1 MTTATVRTFAA
12 VRPPGFLSTI
22 LVIARRELRDA
33 VTSKW
38 FMLYS
43 ITFAGL
49 GLCVSYVS
57 ATSLGGSGL
66 AGFGRTSAG
75 LINLVLLVV
84 PLMALTTGAGAIAG
98 DRERGTLAF
107 MVAQPLRRWELL
119 LGKTLALAVA
129 LMLSICVGFGLS
141 ATVLS
146 TQRSATDFAP
156 FMLLVGITALLAM
169 SMLSLGILI
178 STLCRRTGV
187 AIGIA
192 IFVWLVLVFATDLG
206 LMAGAL
212 ATSISIEWLFNLAVL
227 SPLQAF
233 KMWSLQSVDASLD
246 VLGPAGLYAQREYG
260 RTLSPL
266 FGIVLCLWTIV
277 PLALAGI
284 LFSKRSPL

>member
-1 MTTATVRTFAA
+1 MTTATMRQFATR
-12 VRPPGFLSTI
+12 RPPGTASTLLTI
-22 LVIARRELRDA
+22 VRRELRS
-33 VTSKW
+33 TISSRW
-38 FMLYS
+38 FLLYS
-43 ITFAGL
+43 IAFAGL

-107 MVAQPLRRWELL
+107 LVAQPVRRWELL
-119 LGKTLALAVA
+119 LGRTFALALTLVC
-129 LMLSICVGFGLS
+129 SICMGFGLS
-141 ATVLS
+141 ALVLAW
-146 TQRSATDFAP
+146 QGSATDFRP
-156 FMLLVGITALLAM
+156 FMLLVGLTTMLAM

-178 STLCRRTGV
+178 STLCRRSAV

-192 IFVWLVLVFATDLG
+192 IFVWLVLVFATDLAH
-206 LMAGAL
+206 MAGAL
-212 ATSISIEWLFNLAVL
+212 ATSISIEWLFRLAVA

-246 VLGPAGLYAQREYG
+246 VLGPAGLYAKREYG
-260 RTLSPL
+260 GALGAI
-266 FGIVLCLWTIV
+266 FAAVLCAWTIV
-277 PLALAGI
+277 PLAVSLLVFG
-284 LFSKRSPL
+284 KRSPL

>member
-1 MTTATVRTFAA
+1 MTTATVRSFADMQ
-12 VRPPGFLSTI
+12 PPGFLSTI
-22 LVIARRELRDA
+22 MVIARRELRDA

-119 LGKTLALAVA
+119 LGKTLALALA

-146 TQRSATDFAP
+146 TQGSATDFAP

-212 ATSISIEWLFNLAVL
+212 ATSISIEWLFKLAVL

>member
-1 MTTATVRTFAA
+1 VTAISARQFAQLK
-12 VRPPGFLSTI
+12 PPGAVSSVLTI
-22 LVIARRELRDA
+22 TRRELRDA
-33 VTSKW
+33 IASRW
-38 FMLYS
+38 FLLYS
-43 ITFAGL
+43 LTFSGL

-98 DRERGTLAF
+98 DRERGTLAYL
-107 MVAQPLRRWELL
+107 VAQPVRRIELL
-119 LGKTLALAVA
+119 LGKTIALALAMA
-129 LMLSICVGFGLS
+129 LSICIGFGLS
-141 ATVLS
+141 ATVLA
-146 TQRSATDFAP
+146 TQGSATDFAP
-156 FMLLVGITALLAM
+156 FMLLVALTAMLAM
-169 SMLSLGILI
+169 SMLSIGILI

-212 ATSISIEWLFNLAVL
+212 ATSISIEWLFKLAVI

-246 VLGPAGLYAQREYG
+246 VLGPAGLFAQREYG
-260 RTLSPL
+260 TSLDGL
-266 FGIVLCLWTIV
+266 FAIVLVVWTIL
-277 PLALAGI
+277 PLALAGVI
-284 LFSKRSPL
+284 FSKRSPL